1 MEPKKMKSIILS
13 GLLLGFSGSLFGQSV
28 YSLPARILSTN
39 IGIGK
44 AGTGDIYGVIV
55 GFEYEKH
62 FRPKLSW
69 STEFATSIHDG
80 SDQLLVTL
88 DNQPQQDMSYRYTT
102 AGIQLAGKLGYHFVR
117 TKQADFGIK
126 LGILTRYQSSSL
138 SDDREIL
145 FPALTGYPL
154 PVRILRNT
162 DPQRTL
168 AAGALLQLF
177 ARYTFKKNILVGATA
192 GFQMDTNGDVIFPA
206 FAVTIGK
213 RF

>member
-1 MEPKKMKSIILS
+1 MKKIMV
-13 GLLLGFSGSLFGQSV
+13 LGFCLVMSVNAIGQSSQ
-28 YSLPARILSTN
+28 SLPGRFLSTS
-39 IGIGK
+39 IGLSK
-44 AGTGDIYGVIV
+44 AGTGDIYGVMI
-55 GFEYEKH
+55 GFEFEKL
-62 FRPKLSW
+62 FRPRLSW

-80 SDQLLVTL
+80 SDHLLVTI
-88 DNQPQQDMSYRYTT
+88 DNQPQQDLSYRYTT
-102 AGIQLAGKLGYHFVR
+102 AGVQLAGKLGYHFIR
-117 TKQADFGIK
+117 TKRADFGVK
-126 LGILTRYQSSSL
+126 LGILARYQSSSL

-177 ARYTFKKNILVGATA
+177 VRYTLKQNIAIGATT
-192 GFQMDTNGDVIFPA
+192 GLQMDTNGDVMFPA
-206 FAVTIGK
+206 LAITIGK